1 MVGGYEN
8 QFSLLARAG
17 ALLPVVAVCGACGAD
32 PAAPLLGFGGHPGAG
47 SGGTGTVT
55 TAGTSAGGFLGS
67 AGTFGTGGTGQ
78 LPNFGSGGTTSNGGA
93 SVSGGSGGGEL
104 GGTAA
109 GGTAGGAEMG
119 GTAAGG
125 TDPGGTDTGGSGGTA
140 SVGCAKSTG
149 VDTLIDDFEDADMT
163 LKLVDGRNGPWETF
177 DDGTTGAVYASRS
190 PTAAMGRGGTTGF
203 CTSISGYKA
212 WGANLVATM
221 ASPKCGYDAS
231 TYDGVCFW
239 AKGKVTAGGPFV
251 FAVGTSDTVP
261 ASSGGTCTEQ
271 GRCNAHYEANPALED
286 ADYKQYCY
294 KWSAL
299 KSPNIVNPPAF
310 ASSSIVQI
318 EWKFPAVGA
327 NSTDG
332 SFCVDDVS
340 FCKGDACGAQ

>member
-1 MVGGYEN
+1 MVTGSES
-8 QFSLLARAG
+8 QFSLLGRAW

-32 PAAPLLGFGGHPGAG
+32 PAAPLLGFGGFPGAG
-47 SGGTGTVT
+47 SGGTGTAT
-55 TAGTSAGGFLGS
+55 TAGTSAGGFVGS

-78 LPNFGSGGTTSNGGA
+78 LPNFGSGGTLANGGS

-109 GGTAGGAEMG
+109 GGSATGGTEAGGADI
-119 GTAAGG
+119 GG
-125 TDPGGTDTGGSGGTA
+125 TDAGGSGGA
-140 SVGCAKSTG
+140 VSVGCAKSTG
-149 VDTLIDDFEDADMT
+149 LDTLIDDFEDADMA

-177 DDGTTGAVYASRS
+177 DDGTTGAVYSTRS
-190 PTAAMGRGGTTGF
+190 PSAAMGRGGTTGF
-203 CTSISGYKA
+203 CASISGYKA

-261 ASSGGTCTEQ
+261 ASSGGMCTEQ

-286 ADYKQYCY
+286 GDYKQYCY

-299 KSPNIVNPPAF
+299 KLPNIVNPPAF
-310 ASSSIVQI
+310 SSSGLVQI

-327 NSTDG
+327 KSTDG

-340 FCKGDACGAQ
+340 FCKGDACVAP